1 MKKIIYFLKN
11 LGDKLYLEFID
22 ILMQNDDPR
31 RINQDLK
38 EKFSFVK
45 DFLSFINNN
54 EFNLLQKVM
63 ITLSMII
70 FFVFIIYIHYLMFLK
85 LNKIFR

>member
-1 MKKIIYFLKN
+1 MKKIIIFLKN
-11 LGDKLYLEFID
+11 LKDRLYLEFIE

-45 DFLSFINNN
+45 DFWSFINNN
-54 EFNLLQKVM
+54 NFNLLQKVM

-70 FFVFIIYIHYLMFLK
+70 FFVFIIYIHFIIFKK
-85 LNKIFR
+85 LNKIFQ

>member
-1 MKKIIYFLKN
+1 MNNFLFKN
-11 LGDKLYLEFID
+11 LRDKLYLEFIE
-22 ILMQNDDPR
+22 ILMQNDDPK

-45 DFLSFINNN
+45 DFWVFINNN
-54 EFNLLQKVM
+54 NFNLLQKVM

-70 FFVFIIYIHYLMFLK
+70 FFIFIIYIHFVIFKK
-85 LNKIFR
+85 LNKIFQ

>member
-1 MKKIIYFLKN
+1 MEKIIIFLKN
-11 LGDKLYLEFID
+11 LKDRLYLEFIE

-45 DFLSFINNN
+45 DFWSFINNN
-54 EFNLLQKVM
+54 NLNLLQKVM

-70 FFVFIIYIHYLMFLK
+70 FFVFIIYVHYLMFLK

>member
-1 MKKIIYFLKN
+1 MKKIIIYFKN
-11 LGDKLYLEFID
+11 LRDRLYLEFIE
-22 ILMQNDDPR
+22 ILMQNDDPK

-45 DFLSFINNN
+45 DFWVFINNN
-54 EFNLLQKVM
+54 NFNLLQKVM

-70 FFVFIIYIHYLMFLK
+70 FFVFIIYIHFVLFKK
-85 LNKIFR
+85 LNKIFQ

>member
-45 DFLSFINNN
+45 DFWSFINNN

>member
-1 MKKIIYFLKN
+1 MKKIIIFLKN
-11 LGDKLYLEFID
+11 LKDRLYLEFIE
-22 ILMQNDDPR
+22 ILMQNDNPR

-45 DFLSFINNN
+45 DFWSFINNN
-54 EFNLLQKVM
+54 NLNLLQKVM

-70 FFVFIIYIHYLMFLK
+70 FFVFIIYVHYLMFLK

>member
-1 MKKIIYFLKN
+1 MNNFLFKN
-11 LGDKLYLEFID
+11 LRDKLYLEFIE
-22 ILMQNDDPR
+22 ILMQNDDPK

-45 DFLSFINNN
+45 DFWVFINNN
-54 EFNLLQKVM
+54 NFNLLQKVM

-70 FFVFIIYIHYLMFLK
+70 FFIFIIYIHFIIFKK

>member
-1 MKKIIYFLKN
+1 MLFAIYFLKN

-45 DFLSFINNN
+45 DFWSFINNN

>member
-1 MKKIIYFLKN
+1 MKKFFLFKN
-11 LGDKLYLEFID
+11 LRDKLYLEFIE
-22 ILMQNDDPR
+22 ILMQNDDPK

-45 DFLSFINNN
+45 NFWYFN
-54 EFNLLQKVM
+54 FNLLQKVM

-70 FFVFIIYIHYLMFLK
+70 FFVFIIYIHFIIFKK
-85 LNKIFR
+85 LNKIFQ

>member
-1 MKKIIYFLKN
+1 MNNFLFKN
-11 LGDKLYLEFID
+11 LRDKLYLEFID

-45 DFLSFINNN
+45 DFWVFINNN
-54 EFNLLQKVM
+54 NFNLLQKVM

-70 FFVFIIYIHYLMFLK
+70 FFIFIIYIHFVIFKK
-85 LNKIFR
+85 LNKIFQ

>member
-1 MKKIIYFLKN
+1 MKKIIIFLKN
-11 LGDKLYLEFID
+11 LKDRLYLEFIE

-45 DFLSFINNN
+45 DFWSFINNN
-54 EFNLLQKVM
+54 NLNLLQKVM

-70 FFVFIIYIHYLMFLK
+70 FFVFIIYVHYLMFLK

>member
-1 MKKIIYFLKN
+1 
-11 LGDKLYLEFID
+11 
-22 ILMQNDDPR
+22 MQNDDPR

-45 DFLSFINNN
+45 DFWSFINNN